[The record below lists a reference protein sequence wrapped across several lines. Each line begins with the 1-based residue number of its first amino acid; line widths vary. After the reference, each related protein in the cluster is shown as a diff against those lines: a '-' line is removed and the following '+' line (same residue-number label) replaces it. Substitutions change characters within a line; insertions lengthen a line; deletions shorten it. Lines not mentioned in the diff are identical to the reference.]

1 VRASPWKTAIIPALA
16 VAFNMLKR
24 RPGGYIVMKN
34 ALMALVILL
43 VPAAASAQIRQ
54 VGTSSSAGNSTV
66 NFTIGYFAL
75 KGLESRV
82 DDDVLLNNLQNQ
94 HPLLFEVK
102 DFNSA
107 LFSAEYLF
115 GIGSNF
121 EAGVGVG
128 YSQRTVPSVYAD
140 LTRPGGAEIEQ
151 ELKLKQIPVTFT
163 GRFLLLPRGSAVE
176 PYVGAGLV
184 AIRYRYSEVGD
195 FVDDFGDIF
204 PARYVADGVAV
215 GPTVFGGL
223 RAPVGNWTFGGE
235 VRWQKAEGKDLLDEG
250 FLGDR
255 LDLGGW
261 TTNFTFGVRF

>member
-1 VRASPWKTAIIPALA
+1 
-16 VAFNMLKR
+16 
-24 RPGGYIVMKN
+24 MKN
-34 ALMALVILL
+34 ALIAFVLL
-43 VPAAASAQIRQ
+43 LAPAAASAQIRQ
-54 VGTSSSAGNSTV
+54 VSSSSSDAPSTV

-82 DDDVLLNNLQNQ
+82 GEDVLLNNLQNS

-107 LFSAEYLF
+107 VFGVEYLL
-115 GIGSNF
+115 GVGSNF

-128 YSQRTVPSVYAD
+128 FSQRTVPTVYAD
-140 LTRPGGAEIEQ
+140 LTRPGDVEIEQ
-151 ELKLKQIPVTFT
+151 DLKLRQLPVSFT

-176 PYVGAGLV
+176 PYVGAGIV

-195 FVDDFGDIF
+195 FVDDFLDIF
-204 PARYVADGVAV
+204 PARYVAEGVAV
-215 GPTVFGGL
+215 GPTFLGGI
-223 RAPVGNWTFGGE
+223 RAPVNNWTVGGE
-235 VRWQKAEGKDLLDEG
+235 VRWQKAEGKNLLDEG

-261 TTNFTFGVRF
+261 TANFTFGVRF